1 MAKGGYVYILAGKSA
16 VLYVGVTARLAR
28 RIIQHRQKMV
38 EGFTSRYNV
47 LRLVYW
53 EHYDDIRGAIGREK
67 QIKGWTRAK
76 KIALIETKN
85 PKWKDM
91 AEGYFPVRE
100 EKA

>member
-1 MAKGGYVYILAGKSA
+1 VAKGGYVYILASITG
-16 VLYVGVTARLAR
+16 VLYTGVTARLAH
-28 RIIQHRQKMV
+28 RIVQHRQKMV

-67 QIKGWTRAK
+67 QIKGWSRAK
-76 KIALIETKN
+76 KIALVEAKN

-91 AEGYFPVRE
+91 AEGYFSI
-100 EKA
+100 KKN